1 MSAMKLLHLRS
12 GKVLAERLEIPRTM
26 FGRGWG
32 LMFRARLEVGGG
44 MWITPC
50 NGIHMW
56 FMRFPIDAVFLDR
69 QERVV
74 KVYPRLRRWAMV
86 PLVWGAH
93 SVLELPA
100 GTVDGINLE
109 KGEQLVL
116 TG

>member
-1 MSAMKLLHLRS
+1 MKLLHPRS
-12 GKVLAERLEIPRTM
+12 GKILAEQLEVPRTM

-32 LMFRARLEVGGG
+32 LMFRARLEAGGG

-69 QERVV
+69 NERVV
-74 KVYPRLRRWAMV
+74 KIYPRLGRWTMV

-100 GTVDGINLE
+100 GTVDGLELE
-109 KGEQLVL
+109 KGEQLVF

>member
-1 MSAMKLLHLRS
+1 
-12 GKVLAERLEIPRTM
+12 M

-32 LMFRARLEVGGG
+32 LMFRARLDAGGG

-74 KVYPRLRRWAMV
+74 KVYPRLRRWTMV
-86 PLVWGAH
+86 PFVWGAH

-100 GTVDGINLE
+100 GTVDGLNLA